1 MMGGMNPS
9 ISTSTPTSSNNST
22 TRTRFNV
29 ASLNASVG
37 IAETD
42 LELEVEPAE
51 KPGRGRPSI
60 LTADMTVV
68 IYGLI
73 RSFGLTDSRAALM
86 AGISTSTISRW
97 KEAEPAFADYL
108 ETARIE
114 FEIDRTRRL
123 LEAKRPDGSPEWR
136 AHAWLLKNS
145 QRDENARRPGR
156 PRKEREP
163 ETRADA
169 PPLVVAVAPDPAAAP
184 AEKKV
189 REIPENRAV
198 GLEKGEKIP
207 ESQPVTGVAGLDD
220 AGSSLGAPAR
230 DGAGFENS
238 ERIPENRI
246 RVEAPSG
253 GSEVWEGNGVSAA
266 LPFPKRFANFGNE
279 RNETRV
285 MNASTSEA
293 ESRNEQ

>member
-1 MMGGMNPS
+1 MN
-9 ISTSTPTSSNNST
+9 STNTPSTPTSPKNST
-22 TRTRFNV
+22 TRSSFNV
-29 ASLNASVG
+29 ASLNASAG

-42 LELEVEPAE
+42 PELELEPAE

-60 LTADMTVV
+60 LTADITVV

-73 RSFGLTDSRAALM
+73 RSFNLTDSRAALM
-86 AGISTSTISRW
+86 AGVSTSTISRW

-156 PRKEREP
+156 PRKDREP

-169 PPLVVAVAPDPAAAP
+169 PLLVVAVAPDAAVEP
-184 AEKKV
+184 VEKKV
-189 REIPENRAV
+189 REIPENQPA
-198 GLEKGEKIP
+198 GLEKDEKIP
-207 ESQPVTGVAGLDD
+207 ENQPAAGAAGVDGGASSQ
-220 AGSSLGAPAR
+220 GAPVCG
-230 DGAGFENS
+230 GAGFENS
-238 ERIPENRI
+238 EKIPENRL
-246 RVEAPSG
+246 RPAASG
-253 GSEVWEGNGVSAA
+253 GSEGIEVSEPA
-266 LPFPKRFANFGNE
+266 LPSL
-279 RNETRV
+279 T
-285 MNASTSEA
+285 
-293 ESRNEQ
+293 